1 MDFVNHSY
9 SCKDLYFYV
18 YNNMH
23 GGVSKYYK
31 DLSSFKLVV
40 RFMPVIFIQAR

>member
-1 MDFVNHSY
+1 
-9 SCKDLYFYV
+9 
-18 YNNMH
+18 MH

-40 RFMPVIFIQAR
+40 RFMPVIFSKKYIASTSLVAIPHLLYTDK